1 MRELDIEK
9 LAFEYFKQGYYCS
22 EAVVKAFEDTTGY
35 RFSDDFKKSLVILG
49 EGIGESG
56 CICGA
61 VNAAVL
67 IAGVFTGR
75 LNPHENKE
83 KSQKVGKE
91 IISKFKEKYM
101 TTCCK
106 SLKKKAEIAFGVG
119 QYKHCPHITAFC
131 AKTIYEIMMEENFL
145 NQTEK

>member
-1 MRELDIEK
+1 MNIEEK
-9 LAFEYFKQGYYCS
+9 AFEYFKSGYYCS
-22 EAVVKAFEDTTGY
+22 EAVVKAFEDATGY
-35 RFSDDFKKSLVILG
+35 RFSEDFKKSLVILG

-61 VNAAVL
+61 LNAAVL

-75 LNPHENKE
+75 LRPDEDKQ
-83 KSQKVGKE
+83 KSLQTGKE

-106 SLKKKAEIAFGVG
+106 SLKKKAEVAFGIG
-119 QYKHCPHITAFC
+119 QHKHCPHITAFC
-131 AKTIYEIMMEENFL
+131 AKLIYEISMENHFL
-145 NQTEK
+145 DSTKK